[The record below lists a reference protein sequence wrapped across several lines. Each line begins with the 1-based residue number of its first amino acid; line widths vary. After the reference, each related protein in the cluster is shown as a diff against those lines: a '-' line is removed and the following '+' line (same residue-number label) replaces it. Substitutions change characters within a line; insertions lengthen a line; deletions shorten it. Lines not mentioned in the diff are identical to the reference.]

1 MGCNS
6 GFRTGPS
13 RTKAGVGEAGKMM
26 RRHILFVLF
35 LAIVMAACARP
46 HYVRKSEPRT
56 RADSLALRADSLQ
69 WAEAI
74 RVGSSCITGNQGTRI
89 APPRH

>member
-1 MGCNS
+1 
-6 GFRTGPS
+6 
-13 RTKAGVGEAGKMM
+13 M
-26 RRHILFVLF
+26 RGRPALFVLF
-35 LAIVMAACARP
+35 LVIVLAACARP

-56 RADSLALRADSLQ
+56 RADSLALRADSLR

-74 RVGSSCITGNQGTRI
+74 RAGSSCIMGNQGPGI

>member
-1 MGCNS
+1 
-6 GFRTGPS
+6 
-13 RTKAGVGEAGKMM
+13 MM
-26 RRHILFVLF
+26 RRPVVFVLF
-35 LAIVMAACARP
+35 LVTVLAACARP

-56 RADSLALRADSLQ
+56 RADSLALRADSMR

-74 RVGSSCITGNQGTRI
+74 RAGSSCITGNQGPRI